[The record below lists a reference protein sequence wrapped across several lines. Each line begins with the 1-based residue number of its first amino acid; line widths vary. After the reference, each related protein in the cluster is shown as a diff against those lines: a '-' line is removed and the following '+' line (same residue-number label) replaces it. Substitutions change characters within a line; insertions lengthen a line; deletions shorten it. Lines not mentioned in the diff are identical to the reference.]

1 MSYQFPAYQL
11 DALSGASEIMP
22 LYRLPFNNEGVSSRH
37 SSFHEA
43 TSPLSSL
50 DSLGKTTIGF
60 SVKRDKTDTQRKSTD
75 VGNRS
80 QAFQTET
87 VDKLSCPAACPCICH
102 LPSPFPASDE
112 ERPSVIMSPV
122 ARNYRASSVTHVPL
136 QEKVRCNLMPNIYL
150 LFTTGKFLM
159 WFKKLM
165 GWNRVKTFY
174 ICLRLFFSIF
184 L

>member
-122 ARNYRASSVTHVPL
+122 ARNYRASSVTHVLPLQLMKERQGRILTL

-159 WFKKLM
+159 W
-165 GWNRVKTFY
+165 
-174 ICLRLFFSIF
+174 
-184 L
+184 